1 MSTPINVLHTR
12 VVTGSGGGPDKTILR
27 SGRYLDRSTYRLAAA
42 YLYPANDL
50 GIENLRRTAHEH
62 DMPFHAIP
70 ERGAIDRRSFR
81 MMLDLCRRLH
91 IDIWHSHD
99 YKTDLLGLLLRRY
112 HPMKLVTTV
121 HGFTRETWRTRMYAK
136 LNGLALLGYDR
147 VLAVSPPLVR
157 YCAERGVNPDQ
168 LTYLPNGIVLDEYE
182 RQQSVADARHALGI
196 SNHSPQLAVVS
207 RFSVE
212 KGVDRAI
219 RLLQRLAASQP
230 SATLHLIGDGP
241 ERERLVEIAEQLGV
255 SERIRWWGWQTRTQP
270 ILEAMDA
277 LLLTSHTEGLPNV
290 VLEAMALGVPV
301 AATRVG
307 AVPEVLD
314 QGGCGVL
321 LSEDESVWCEQVQP
335 LLGSSIMRERMVQA
349 SRSRLV
355 ARYDFEHRMK
365 RVAAI
370 YDDIM
375 SRDIALT
382 SHRDDPYVYDAD
394 ASVAA

>member
-1 MSTPINVLHTR
+1 MSMPINVLHTR

-27 SGRYLDRSTYRLAAA
+27 SGKYLDRSAYRLAAA

-50 GIENLRRTAHEH
+50 GIENLRRTAHDY

-136 LNGLALLGYDR
+136 LNGLAFLGYDR

-157 YCAERGVNPDQ
+157 YCAERGVNPDR
-168 LTYLPNGIVLDEYE
+168 LNYIPNGIVLDEYV
-182 RQQSVADARHALGI
+182 RQQSVADARNALGI
-196 SNHSPQLAVVS
+196 QGDGPQLGVVS
-207 RFSVE
+207 RFSAE

-219 RLLQRLAASQP
+219 RLLQRLTASQP
-230 SATLHLIGDGP
+230 NATLHLIGDGP
-241 ERERLVEIAEQLGV
+241 ERQHLGEIAEQLGV
-255 SERIRWWGWQTRTQP
+255 NERIRWWGWQTRTRP

-307 AVPEVLD
+307 AVPEVVD

-321 LSEDESVWCEQVQP
+321 LADDEAMWCEQIQP
-335 LLGSSIMRERMVQA
+335 LLGSSILREQMIQA

-355 ARYDFEHRMK
+355 ERYDFQQRM
-365 RVAAI
+365 RRIAAI
-370 YDDIM
+370 YDDVVD
-375 SRDIALT
+375 RDITRANSSGDRYL
-382 SHRDDPYVYDAD
+382 YGAA